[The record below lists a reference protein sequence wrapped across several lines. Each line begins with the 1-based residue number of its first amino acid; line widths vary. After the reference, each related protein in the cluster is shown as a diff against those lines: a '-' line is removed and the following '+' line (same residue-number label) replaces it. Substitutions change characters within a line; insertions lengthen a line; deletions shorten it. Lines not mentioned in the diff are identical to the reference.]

1 MRLETQV
8 EVFGRFTSFQ
18 FTTSS
23 STKLAS
29 LLPPYFATPLI
40 GAAAL
45 LSGFTAALPRP
56 DSAIGDEV
64 AVSAPYGTILSDTA
78 ALAT

>member
-1 MRLETQV
+1 M
-8 EVFGRFTSFQ
+8 F
-18 FTTSS
+18 
-23 STKLAS
+23 
-29 LLPPYFATPLI
+29 FATPLI

-45 LSGFTAALPRP
+45 LSGFATALPRP

-64 AVSAPYGTILSDTA
+64 AVSAPNGIIMSDTA